1 MAVIGSLS
9 VKLGLVTLEWD
20 KATVKA
26 KQQAKELQKSID
38 ELGGGVKTLTGYWK
52 TLGGSL
58 SVGAVGLGALMQQTL
73 QFTDAISDLAKG
85 FDLTVEKTLQFRKA
99 IQQSGGN
106 AEGASKILS
115 TLFSKI
121 EEARSGNEATISQ
134 FEKLGISFEEISRL
148 KPDEALNR
156 VFSALSQ
163 IGSTY
168 QKVKAVKDLLGKQG
182 IGLDLE
188 QVSEQLSISTAQFT
202 KYAESIKRVGQVND
216 QLSESLDN
224 MKIAF
229 ADMIAPLVR
238 DGVVSIE
245 KFKAAMVGIT
255 AAAVVGGMIQI
266 GGVILKI
273 VTLMREGAKLQ
284 AAMTAMGGLKGVATL
299 TAGALAYM
307 VAKREFELDTEK
319 AIEEATEKESGDKGA
334 KGKDA
339 EREKVELANR
349 SQIQA
354 GKAKIELLKRQIEL
368 AKEEGQIKIDALSVD
383 KYQTQLL
390 ETGATLTREIAVA
403 MNERAQALKAENLS
417 SAQVGLIQVEYEKKI
432 ELANAKKVASVELIV
447 ATRAKEIKL
456 IQMAGD
462 YAKKAEDFEIKRLD
476 LEQERVYMTDYQYRV
491 ALETLN
497 TQKKIADIEQ
507 QIIDAKEKFGV
518 GPVFD
523 AEKNRLEDA
532 KRIEENLG
540 AIRKQSIDLD
550 EKQRTNFTEGWNI
563 AFRKYAEDAEAYGK
577 LGADV
582 FSSFTSN
589 MGSAIDNFVR
599 TGKLNFKDFAK
610 SVIQD
615 ILAMMLKFQAMRL
628 LTAGMN
634 FMGFGGGGLPGG
646 SVQMSGMPMSI
657 PMAANGGDIDG
668 PTIVGE
674 RGPELFIPKNAG
686 TVIPNNRM
694 NSSLGSTTNVTN
706 NYINAIDTK
715 SFEERLLGSS
725 NAIWAANQYAGKNMP
740 TNFGRT

>member
-73 QFTDAISDLAKG
+73 QFTDAITDLAKG

-216 QLSESLDN
+216 QLSESMDN

-339 EREKVELANR
+339 EREKTELANR

-403 MNERAQALKAENLS
+403 MNDRAQALKAENLS
-417 SAQVGLIQVEYEKKI
+417 AAQVGLIQVEYEKKI

-634 FMGFGGGGLPGG
+634 FMGFGGGGMPGG
-646 SVQMSGMPMSI
+646 SVTMSGMPVPV